1 MNNIPGN
8 LLITADELLPLI
20 GNPDLIIL
28 DCRYALSDV
37 QKGRRDYLQG
47 HIPGAYFMDVEQ
59 DLSSPVIKG
68 VTGRHPLPDPLVLT
82 YALRATGLN
91 PSSKVVVYDQANGMA
106 ASRAWWLLLWLGHE
120 NVMVLDGGFNGWIAK
135 EYPLDNQWPPPAI
148 GAFEYT
154 LNHSLTVDKFEVA
167 SGTEKIIDSRDYIRF
182 TGESEPIDPVA
193 GHIPGAICIP
203 FADNTDPNGF
213 WKSLVFLQQKF
224 AGLAPADET
233 PPVFYCGSGISACHN
248 ILAYKIA
255 TGKNARLYPGSWSE
269 WINYYPAVTG
279 DL

>member
-1 MNNIPGN
+1 MNTGQGN
-8 LLITADELLPLI
+8 LLITADELLQI
-20 GNPDLIIL
+20 SGSPDLVIL
-28 DCRYALSDV
+28 DCRYSLADV
-37 QKGRRDYLQG
+37 QKGRRDYLQE

-68 VTGRHPLPDPLVLT
+68 VTGRHPLPNPEVLAYT
-82 YALRATGLN
+82 FRAAGLN

-120 NVMVLDGGFNGWIAK
+120 NVLVLDGGFNSWKAK
-135 EYPLDNQWPPPAI
+135 SYPLDNQWPPPAK
-148 GAFEYT
+148 GMFEIN
-154 LNHSLTVDKFEVA
+154 LNISLTVDKADIA
-167 SGTEKIIDSRDYIRF
+167 SGKERIIDSRDYIRY

-203 FADNTDPNGF
+203 FADNTDANGF
-213 WKSLVFLQQKF
+213 WKSHDFLQQKF
-224 AGLAPADET
+224 SGLAPDDET

-248 ILAYKIA
+248 ILAFKIA

-279 DL
+279 PS